1 MICGYATDRNLFRFE
16 TKLKSTPKIAQY
28 SYLVQRYFSFLL
40 PLVMLASTLTAIS
53 IFHVPVQASATP
65 LTCAQGGPCSVG
77 EIGPAGGIVIYVG
90 SSTIN
95 QVTGIS
101 AGGMYLEAAP
111 TAFRVDSPYATYEWC
126 EGPNNGNATLIGAAN
141 PSLGSGASNTAIMV
155 SKCAAGAGNVAAN
168 YSKNGY
174 SDWFLPSSA
183 ELEYLSAHGSDLDLS
198 RRSSYWSS
206 NEVESTVAATLVT
219 PNGEVGGSNKEE
231 QEALWPIRAFSPGDP
246 LPGPQVAIT
255 RASFGSERKIAFIT
269 QPQVTIQDA
278 SSNTVS
284 SSSAVVTATVSAG
297 GTLVGATTATATRG
311 VATFTNLGLDGTV
324 GTTYTITYT
333 SPGLTPATASVTLTG
348 TTCDGATFTCQV
360 GDTGPGGGKIFYVA
374 PETFSCGQTLSSTC
388 KYLEAAPITGAGA
401 WTDATYAWSGN
412 TNTAVGS
419 TSTAIGTG
427 YSNTL
432 KMVQQ
437 SGAGML
443 GAGSVARNYRGGGK
457 NDWYL
462 PSKDELNEI
471 TSNQVLLGATAGY
484 WSSSEATATGAW
496 DQGSNGVQGV
506 ADPGKQQT
514 TPVRPIRAFGSS
526 APEVA
531 IIYESAIT
539 GVTPPVSGATPD
551 TTVTAANGYTGTVSW
566 SGSPTTFAAATA
578 YTATITLTPA
588 SGFTLT
594 GVTANFFTVAGARS
608 VTHSA
613 DSGVITA
620 EFSARFPCGD
630 GTYSVDSSGTLTSA
644 EGCTGDLVIDDF
656 VQRIGDYAF
665 YFLPNSI
672 TSLTI
677 PDSVLSIGEWS
688 FVNTTAQVVNIG
700 SGLATIGGNG
710 FGSGSIREFNVSADN
725 SIFSSTSGVLFN
737 KDKTTLVH
745 YPSGNVNASYTVPNS
760 VTEIGSPAFTGGLYL
775 QSVIIPDSVTA
786 LGGGFQQNSSLRSIT
801 LGSGISEIPVQA
813 FYNNFGQGITEII
826 FSNSTNLKKI
836 SGSAFVGANWRSL
849 VVPEGVEIIE
859 AGAFNENVYLIDLRL
874 PLSMVTLDNAAL
886 SGTSQLTK
894 VCYLGTNQNVID
906 AIVFNGKTVGCVSTP
921 GPPIDLAATAG
932 DGEISI
938 TFSAGAS
945 NGTEIIN
952 YKYSLNGGAYNV
964 LEPADSTSPLTLTGL
979 TNGTLYSIR
988 LIAVNA
994 LGDSIASGQVSAT
1007 PMSLEVI
1014 TESAI
1019 AGVTAPVS
1027 GATPIASLTGNSQYT
1042 AVITW
1047 SGSPSTFAAATT
1059 YTATIT
1065 VTPTSGFTLT
1075 GASAN
1080 FFTVAGAI
1088 SVTHSADSGVIAA
1101 VFPATPPAYIAPTPV
1116 LYLKTLT
1123 TPKINLKDGKLVCI
1137 PGTYNTGYTLDGVIQ
1152 GSSTALFLP
1161 SSYTYNLLIS
1171 GVVQTSRSVI
1181 TSNSQATWDV
1191 PMTSSG
1197 SLLAC
1202 SVAITTNG
1210 LTNIDRSSDNTT
1222 GVSAALSTQAASLA
1236 TAHANHSAQLKANS
1250 KAYQKALRD
1259 NRSQWLKSVEKNRTS
1274 YLAELDRVKA
1284 LPVTTQSQS
1293 QSSLALKKYLAAQKQ
1308 IASDYTASKPAA
1320 LAGKNAADATS
1331 QDAKNAAI
1339 AKANATYRAFIE
1351 SIGYGVLIP

>member
-1 MICGYATDRNLFRFE
+1 
-16 TKLKSTPKIAQY
+16 
-28 SYLVQRYFSFLL
+28 
-40 PLVMLASTLTAIS
+40 
-53 IFHVPVQASATP
+53 
-65 LTCAQGGPCSVG
+65 
-77 EIGPAGGIVIYVG
+77 
-90 SSTIN
+90 
-95 QVTGIS
+95 
-101 AGGMYLEAAP
+101 
-111 TAFRVDSPYATYEWC
+111 
-126 EGPNNGNATLIGAAN
+126 
-141 PSLGSGASNTAIMV
+141 
-155 SKCAAGAGNVAAN
+155 
-168 YSKNGY
+168 
-174 SDWFLPSSA
+174 
-183 ELEYLSAHGSDLDLS
+183 
-198 RRSSYWSS
+198 
-206 NEVESTVAATLVT
+206 
-219 PNGEVGGSNKEE
+219 
-231 QEALWPIRAFSPGDP
+231 
-246 LPGPQVAIT
+246 
-255 RASFGSERKIAFIT
+255 
-269 QPQVTIQDA
+269 
-278 SSNTVS
+278 
-284 SSSAVVTATVSAG
+284 
-297 GTLVGATTATATRG
+297 
-311 VATFTNLGLDGTV
+311 
-324 GTTYTITYT
+324 
-333 SPGLTPATASVTLTG
+333 
-348 TTCDGATFTCQV
+348 
-360 GDTGPGGGKIFYVA
+360 
-374 PETFSCGQTLSSTC
+374 
-388 KYLEAAPITGAGA
+388 
-401 WTDATYAWSGN
+401 
-412 TNTAVGS
+412 
-419 TSTAIGTG
+419 
-427 YSNTL
+427 
-432 KMVQQ
+432 MVQQ

-443 GAGSVARNYRGGGK
+443 GAGSASRGYRGGGK
-457 NDWYL
+457 NDWHL

-526 APEVA
+526 APEAA

-551 TTVTAANGYTGTVSW
+551 TTVTAANGFTGIVSW

-594 GVTANFFTVAGARS
+594 GVTANFFTVAGATS

-677 PDSVLSIGEWS
+677 PDSVLSVGEGS
-688 FVNTTAQVVNIG
+688 FGNTTAQVINIG
-700 SGLATIGGNG
+700 SGLTTIGGNG
-710 FGSGSIREFNVSADN
+710 FGSGLIREFNVSANN

-737 KDKTTLVH
+737 KNKTTLIH
-745 YPSGNVNASYTVPNS
+745 YPSGNLNTSYTVPNS
-760 VTEIGSPAFTGGLYL
+760 VTEIGSPAFIGGINL
-775 QSVIIPDSVTA
+775 QSVIIPDSVTT
-786 LGGGFQQNSSLRSIT
+786 LGGGFQQNISLRSVT

-813 FYNNFGQGITEII
+813 FYNNFGLGITEII

-859 AGAFNENVYLIDLRL
+859 AGAFNENVYLVDLRL
-874 PLSMVTLDNAAL
+874 PLSMVTLDNEAL

-894 VCYLGTNQNVID
+894 VCYLGTNQSVID
-906 AIVFNGKTVGCVSTP
+906 AIVANGKIVGCVSTP
-921 GPPIDLAATAG
+921 GPPIDLVATAG

-964 LEPADSTSPLTLTGL
+964 LEPADTTSPLTLTGL
-979 TNGTLYSIR
+979 TNGTPYSIR

-1007 PMSLEVI
+1007 PVGISQVI
-1014 TESAI
+1014 TESTI

-1027 GATPIASLTGNSQYT
+1027 GATPVSSTSSNAQYT
-1042 AVITW
+1042 AAITW
-1047 SGSPSTFAAATT
+1047 SGSPSTFAPVTT

-1065 VTPTSGFTLT
+1065 LTPTSNFILT
-1075 GASAN
+1075 GVPAN
-1080 FFTVAGAI
+1080 FFTVAGAT
-1088 SVTHSADSGVIAA
+1088 SVTHSGDSGVITA

-1116 LYLKTLT
+1116 PYLKTLT
-1123 TPKINLKDGKLVCI
+1123 TPKITLKDGKLVCI
-1137 PGTYNTGYTLDGVIQ
+1137 AGTYNAGYTLDGVIQ

-1161 SSYTYNLLIS
+1161 SSYTYNLMIS
-1171 GVVQTSRSVI
+1171 GVAQTSLSVI
-1181 TSNSQATWDV
+1181 TSNSQAIWDV

-1222 GVSAALSTQAASLA
+1222 GVSAALSTQAASLS
-1236 TAHANHSAQLKANS
+1236 TANANHSAQLKANS

-1274 YLAELDRVKA
+1274 YLTELDRIKA

-1308 IASDYTASKPAA
+1308 IASDYAASKPAA
-1320 LAGKNAADATS
+1320 LASKNAADATS
-1331 QDAKNAAI
+1331 RDAKNAAI